1 MAEKTFTATLWSVL
15 LKILVAIIALVLILV
30 LAFPIGFY
38 GMAMYLE
45 PTLPDVKNIN
55 QTELQMPLQVYTS
68 DNKLIGQY
76 GNTLS
81 LPVTFEEIPQHMI
94 HAFLAAEDDTFF
106 EHSGISVKGMGRAL
120 TEVASNS
127 DSQTGGS
134 TITMQ
139 VAKNYFLSPERTID
153 RKLTELFIA
162 RKIEA
167 ELTKNEILTLYVNKI
182 YLGEGTYGIQAAA
195 RRYFSKT
202 LDKLTIAEMA
212 MIAGLP
218 KAPSAYNPVV
228 NPERA
233 MERRNWI
240 IGRMHEEGFI
250 SAAER
255 DAAIAEPMGL
265 NLYKEQ
271 LDLNMPYVAEMAR
284 SSLVEKYGEK
294 VMDSGWR
301 VQLTI
306 DSQDQ
311 LAADSA
317 LVGGLRSYDRRHGW
331 RGVEAEE
338 GELEGRRNFDNIYPA
353 KVTKVNNN
361 SFEAELQ
368 SGDKVTI
375 HWSGMSWARRYYS
388 ANRVGGGYSNAH
400 QMVKVG
406 NIVRISPLNE
416 AKTAWKMESIPKV
429 QGALVSLDPENGALR
444 AVVGGF
450 HYNHSKFNRAT
461 QGYRQPGST
470 IKPFVYAA
478 ALETGKYTPD
488 SLISDAAIRIGSW
501 RPKNADGRF
510 TGMMTLRRAL
520 ALSRNTP
527 VIRLMRSAGIDETRQ
542 LMNQMGGLEM
552 DRMPS
557 TLALALG
564 AADITPLQ
572 MATGYATIANGG
584 HRIQPYFI
592 ERIYNFN
599 NDLVYQ
605 ANPVQACALCF
616 NKNLEET
623 NAKLLEN
630 FEAQQKTANASK
642 SSAANTSKDGKAADY
657 KASDAVAQT
666 KTHDGTPAGDR
677 LHPKTAP
684 QLMMAQQAPR
694 VLSHETA
701 YNVANMMREVISYGT
716 GKKARAVGRGDVGG
730 KTGTTNLAKD
740 AWFAGFQPTNVAVVW
755 VGFDQPSTLGAKEYG
770 GVAALPIWVSY
781 MRKALSG
788 TPSQWVS
795 KEDRSKAAIET
806 QEVVEITDSGQT
818 TKTTGGDKTADKA
831 AGNKTAN
838 AEKPKN

>member
-1 MAEKTFTATLWSVL
+1 MSDKTFTASLLSIL
-15 LKILVAIIALVLILV
+15 LKILLAIFALILILL

-55 QTELQMPLQVYTS
+55 KTELEMPLQIYTA

-76 GNTLS
+76 GNRYS
-81 LPVTFEEIPQHMI
+81 LPVTRAEIPQHLI
-94 HAFLAAEDDTFF
+94 HAFLAAEDSSFF
-106 EHSGISVKGMGRAL
+106 EHSGISVKGLGRAL
-120 TEVASNS
+120 TEVITDD

-139 VAKNYFLSPERTID
+139 VAKNYFLSSERTID

-162 RKIEA
+162 RKIED
-167 ELTKNEILTLYVNKI
+167 ELTKDEILTLYVNKI
-182 YLGEGTYGIQAAA
+182 YLGEGTYGVQAAA
-195 RRYFSKT
+195 RRYYSKT
-202 LDKLTIAEMA
+202 LNDLTIGEMA

-218 KAPSAYNPVV
+218 KAPSKYNPVI

-233 MERRNWI
+233 LERRDWI
-240 IGRMHEEGFI
+240 IGRMLKEGYI
-250 SAAER
+250 TQAEH
-255 DAAIAEPMGL
+255 DAAIAEPIGL
-265 NLYKEQ
+265 KPYTEQ

-284 SSLVEKYGEK
+284 NSLVEQYGDR

-306 DSQDQ
+306 DSQSQ
-311 LAADSA
+311 LDADAA

-331 RGVEAEE
+331 RGVEAES
-338 GELEGRRNFDNIYPA
+338 GELAGRKNFDNIYPA
-353 KVTKVNNN
+353 KVTKVHNN

-375 HWSGMSWARRYYS
+375 PWSGMNWARRYYS

-450 HYNHSKFNRAT
+450 HFNHSKFNRAI

-470 IKPFVYAA
+470 IKPFVFAA
-478 ALETGKYTPD
+478 ALETGKHTPD
-488 SLISDAAIRIGSW
+488 SLVSDAAIRIGSW
-501 RPKNADGRF
+501 RPKNADGRY
-510 TGMMTLRRAL
+510 TGNMTLRRAL

-527 VIRLMRSAGIDETRQ
+527 AIRLLRSAGLDETRQ
-542 LMNQMGGLEM
+542 LMNMMGGLEM

-564 AADITPLQ
+564 AADVTPLQ
-572 MATGYATIANGG
+572 MATGFATIANGG
-584 HRIQPYFI
+584 HRIQPYFV
-592 ERIYNFN
+592 ERIYNFA
-599 NDLVYQ
+599 NDVVYQ
-605 ANPVQACALCF
+605 ANPVQACAVCF
-616 NKNLEET
+616 NEELEKT
-623 NAKLLEN
+623 NQKLLDDFTKAKEQAKTD
-630 FEAQQKTANASK
+630 AQDAPAPQAGTA
-642 SSAANTSKDGKAADY
+642 AAD
-657 KASDAVAQT
+657 
-666 KTHDGTPAGDR
+666 R
-677 LHPKTAP
+677 LNPKSAP
-684 QLMMAQQAPR
+684 QYAAAKQAPR
-694 VLSHETA
+694 IISQETA
-701 YNVANMMREVISYGT
+701 YNISNMMREVITSGT

-740 AWFAGFQPTNVAVVW
+740 AWFAGFHPTNVAIVW
-755 VGFDQPSTLGAKEYG
+755 VGFDTPSPLGAKEYG
-770 GVAALPIWVSY
+770 GVAALPIWVNF
-781 MRKALSG
+781 MRKELSG
-788 TPSQWVS
+788 TPIQWVS
-795 KEDRSKAAIET
+795 KEDRSKA
-806 QEVVEITDSGQT
+806 
-818 TKTTGGDKTADKA
+818 TKTTQQVIELKD
-831 AGNKTAN
+831 N
-838 AEKPKN
+838 

>member
-15 LKILVAIIALVLILV
+15 LKILVAIIALLLILV

-45 PTLPDVKNIN
+45 PTLPDVKHIN
-55 QTELQMPLQVYTS
+55 QAELQMPLQIYTS

-76 GNTLS
+76 GNKMA
-81 LPVTFEEIPQHMI
+81 LPVTFNEIPKHMI

-120 TEVASNS
+120 TEVVS
-127 DSQTGGS
+127 DSGSQTGGS

-162 RKIEA
+162 RKIEN

-195 RRYFSKT
+195 RRYFSKS

-218 KAPSAYNPVV
+218 KAPSAYNPVA

-250 SAAER
+250 TAAER
-255 DAAIAEPMGL
+255 DAAIAEPIGL

-271 LDLNMPYVAEMAR
+271 LDMNMPYVAEMAR
-284 SSLVEKYGEK
+284 SSLVEQYGEQ

-301 VQLTI
+301 IQLTI
-306 DSQDQ
+306 DSKDQ
-311 LAADSA
+311 QAADSA

-338 GELEGRRNFDNIYPA
+338 GELEGRQNFDNIYPA

-375 HWSGMSWARRYYS
+375 HWSGMNWARRYYS
-388 ANRVGGGYSNAH
+388 ANRVGGGYGNAH

-450 HYNHSKFNRAT
+450 HYNHSRFNRAI

-488 SLISDAAIRIGSW
+488 SLVSDAAIRIGSW

-605 ANPVQACALCF
+605 ANPMQACAVCF
-616 NKNLEET
+616 NNELTKTNAQLLEEFESAQGKNT
-623 NAKLLEN
+623 QAKDTD
-630 FEAQQKTANASK
+630 K
-642 SSAANTSKDGKAADY
+642 AAKDGEQ
-657 KASDAVAQT
+657 DAPQSL
-666 KTHDGTPAGDR
+666 THNGTPQGDR
-677 LHPKTAP
+677 LHPKAAP
-684 QLMMAQQAPR
+684 QLVMAEQAPR
-694 VLSHETA
+694 VISHETA
-701 YNVANMMREVISYGT
+701 YNVSNMMREVITSGT

-770 GVAALPIWVSY
+770 GVAALPIWVNY

-788 TPSQWVS
+788 TPVRWVS
-795 KEDRSKAAIET
+795 KEDRSKASIEA
-806 QEVVEITDSGQT
+806 QHIVEITDEGQKSV
-818 TKTTGGDKTADKA
+818 TKNDNADKA
-831 AGNKTAN
+831 EKGGKSEKSKTQ
-838 AEKPKN
+838 

>member
-1 MAEKTFTATLWSVL
+1 MSNNTFTASLLSVL
-15 LKILVAIIALVLILV
+15 LKIFLAILALILILI

-55 QTELQMPLQVYTS
+55 KTELEMPLQIYTS

-76 GNTLS
+76 GNRFS
-81 LPVTFEEIPQHMI
+81 LPITREQIPEHLI
-94 HAFLAAEDDTFF
+94 HAFLAAEDSTFF

-120 TEVASNS
+120 TEVVTES

-139 VAKNYFLSPERTID
+139 VAKNYFLSSERTIE

-162 RKIEA
+162 RKIEN
-167 ELTKNEILTLYVNKI
+167 ELTKDEILTLYVNKI
-182 YLGEGTYGIQAAA
+182 YLGEGTYGVKAAA
-195 RRYFSKT
+195 RRYYSKS
-202 LDKLTIAEMA
+202 LEQLTIGEMA

-218 KAPSAYNPVV
+218 KAPSKYNPVI

-240 IGRMHEEGFI
+240 IGRMLEEKFI
-250 SAAER
+250 TQAEH
-255 DAAIAEPMGL
+255 DAAIQEPIGL
-265 NLYKEQ
+265 NAYQEQ
-271 LDLNMPYVAEMAR
+271 LDMNMPYVAEMAR
-284 SSLVEKYGEK
+284 SALVEKYGER

-306 DSQDQ
+306 NSEVQK
-311 LAADSA
+311 AADSA

-331 RGVEAEE
+331 RGVEAET
-338 GELEGRRNFDNIYPA
+338 GELEGRKNFDNIYPA
-353 KVTKVNNN
+353 KVTKVHNN
-361 SFEAELQ
+361 SFEAVLP

-375 HWSGMSWARRYYS
+375 HWSGMNWARRYYS

-429 QGALVSLDPENGALR
+429 QGALISLDPENGALR

-450 HYNHSKFNRAT
+450 HFNHSKFNRAT

-470 IKPFVYAA
+470 IKPFVFAS
-478 ALETGKYTPD
+478 ALETGKHKPD
-488 SLISDAAIRIGSW
+488 SLVSDAAIRIGSW

-510 TGMMTLRRAL
+510 TGNMTLRRAL

-527 VIRLMRSAGIDETRQ
+527 AIRLLRSAGLDETRQ
-542 LMNQMGGLEM
+542 LMNMMGGLEM
-552 DRMPS
+552 ERMPS

-572 MATGYATIANGG
+572 MATGFATIANGG
-584 HRIQPYFI
+584 HRVQPYVI

-605 ANPVQACALCF
+605 ANPVQACANCF
-616 NKNLEET
+616 NENLAKT
-623 NAKLLEN
+623 NEKLAADFAKAQ
-630 FEAQQKTANASK
+630 EAAATSAEQASLAGTA
-642 SSAANTSKDGKAADY
+642 AADRLKPKAA
-657 KASDAVAQT
+657 
-666 KTHDGTPAGDR
+666 
-677 LHPKTAP
+677 P
-684 QLMMAQQAPR
+684 QYIAAEQAPR
-694 VLSHETA
+694 VLSQETS
-701 YNVANMMREVISYGT
+701 YNIANMMREVITSGT

-740 AWFAGFQPTNVAVVW
+740 AWFAGFHPTNVAVVW
-755 VGFDQPSTLGAKEYG
+755 VGFDTPSPLGAKEYG

-781 MRKALSG
+781 MRSALRG
-788 TPSQWVS
+788 TPSGWVS
-795 KEDRSKAAIET
+795 KEDRSKAT
-806 QEVVEITDSGQT
+806 KSVQQVVDVTD
-818 TKTTGGDKTADKA
+818 
-831 AGNKTAN
+831 
-838 AEKPKN
+838 